1 MKTLSHLYLPFLAS
15 FATAEVFDYVIVGAG
30 TSGLVLAN
38 RLTEDSSV
46 KVVVIEAGH
55 DERDNPLVRIPNN
68 FVNSFS
74 TPLNWNYTTVPQPAA
89 NNRSLGLVSGR
100 AWGGTSAI
108 NGMTYIRATRKDIDI
123 WEQLGN
129 DGWNYDA
136 LAPYFKK
143 SEDYIR
149 PNPSQVATGATYDL
163 QYHGLNG
170 NVRVAYRQALVN
182 SSTFPLVRD
191 TLENFDVGLSP
202 DINSGD
208 VRGFAIAP
216 STIDPAPAGDNRWDA
231 ATAYLYPVEDRPN
244 LSVLQGTVTRILWA
258 GDNKTTSTCG
268 RLTANGVEYVTS
280 EDLIGSV
287 QAKEVILSAGALRS
301 PSIIEASGIG
311 NPSVLESLG
320 VDTKISLPGVG
331 ALLHDQ
337 TSHYFIVNGTLDTV
351 EGAFTTYVTA
361 AQVFGDT
368 LDEVAASSRSRIPAW
383 AQSIVERTGGGFLN
397 ATAVETLLGL
407 QHDLLF
413 LYDNLIGEII
423 ISSLGGYIASSY
435 WALFPFTRGSV
446 HLSPDDVNRPT
457 IDLNILQVDF
467 DVEVTTA
474 IGRFVQNFWRTAPV
488 SAHIVGQIDPPE
500 DLIPVNATFEQWA
513 AWIRSAGIP
522 DAHPY
527 ASAAML
533 PRELGGVV
541 DPELKVYGTNNV
553 RIVDASIFP
562 FQNSGHP
569 TATLYAVAERAA
581 DIFKTVRRPS

>member
-1 MKTLSHLYLPFLAS
+1 
-15 FATAEVFDYVIVGAG
+15 
-30 TSGLVLAN
+30 
-38 RLTEDSSV
+38 
-46 KVVVIEAGH
+46 
-55 DERDNPLVRIPNN
+55 RIPNN

-89 NNRSLGLVSGR
+89 NDRSLGLVSGR

-108 NGMTYIRATRKDIDI
+108 NGMTYIRATREDIDI

-136 LAPYFKK
+136 LTPYFKK
-143 SEDYIR
+143 SEEYIR
-149 PNPSQVATGATYDL
+149 PNPSQIATGAT
-163 QYHGLNG
+163 
-170 NVRVAYRQALVN
+170 
-182 SSTFPLVRD
+182 
-191 TLENFDVGLSP
+191 
-202 DINSGD
+202 GD

-244 LSVLQGTVTRILWA
+244 LSVIQGTVTRILWA
-258 GDNKTTSTCG
+258 GDSKTASTCG
-268 RLTANGVEYVTS
+268 RLIASGVEYVTS
-280 EDLIGSV
+280 EDLSGTV

-331 ALLHDQ
+331 AHLHDQ

-351 EGAFTTYVTA
+351 QGAFTSYVTA

-368 LDEVAASSRSRIPAW
+368 LDEVAVSSRSRIPAW

-397 ATAVETLLGL
+397 ATAVQTVLGL

-413 LYDNLIGEII
+413 QYDNPIGEII
-423 ISSLGGYIASSY
+423 ISSVGGYIASSF

-446 HLSPDDVNRPT
+446 HLSPYDINRPI
-457 IDLNILQVDF
+457 IDLEILQVDF
-467 DVEVTTA
+467 DVEVTAA
-474 IGRFVQNFWRTAPV
+474 IGRFVQNFWRTAPIA
-488 SAHIVGQIDPPE
+488 AHIVGQIDPPE

-513 AWIRSAGIP
+513 TWIRSAGIP

-553 RIVDASIFP
+553 RIMDASIFP

-581 DIFKTVRRPS
+581 DIFKRQGELHRKH